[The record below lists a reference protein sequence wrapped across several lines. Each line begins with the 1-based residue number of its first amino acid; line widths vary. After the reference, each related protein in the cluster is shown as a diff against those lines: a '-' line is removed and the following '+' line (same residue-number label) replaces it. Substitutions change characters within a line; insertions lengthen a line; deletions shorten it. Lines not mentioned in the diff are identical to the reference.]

1 MVIKYLLR
9 EYVKRRIQ
17 DFLPLLVSEK
27 LEENNKRFQAT
38 KIHTMKCMQLNYSLN
53 LFLLKAI
60 LDKVLLLSHKKEH
73 IWVSSNEVDEPRAY
87 YTEWSKS
94 EREK

>member
-38 KIHTMKCMQLNYSLN
+38 KIHTMKCMQLYYSLN

>member
-27 LEENNKRFQAT
+27 LEENNKGFQAT
-38 KIHTMKCMQLNYSLN
+38 KIHTMKCMQLYYSLN